1 MDTKRCICCKQEKP
15 IEEFKF
21 KNKRLG
27 ERTNLC
33 KQCSNE
39 RNLKYQK
46 KKKKDTKEV
55 KLSFT
60 QEQAQVLLEKAR
72 EVNTTTGRYI
82 KRLALE
88 KPITE
93 TKIVYKD
100 IERYNEIK
108 TMLSMFTNQV
118 KRIGNNVNQIAYHM
132 NIGDNINVKSMDL
145 NSYLKFV
152 VEKLDQLEELM
163 QEGIV

>member
-1 MDTKRCICCKQEKP
+1 METKRCISCKQEKP
-15 IEEFKF
+15 IEEFKYS
-21 KNKRLG
+21 NKRLG

-33 KQCSNE
+33 KQCSNK
-39 RNLKYQK
+39 RNAKYP

-82 KRLALE
+82 KRIALE

-93 TKIVYKD
+93 TKIVYKN
-100 IERYNEIK
+100 IERYEEIR
-108 TMLSMFTNQV
+108 TMLSIFTNQV

-163 QEGIV
+163 QEGIM

>member
-1 MDTKRCICCKQEKP
+1 METKRCISCKKEKP
-15 IEEFKF
+15 IEEFKYS
-21 KNKRLG
+21 NKRLG

-33 KQCSNE
+33 KECSNK
-39 RNLKYQK
+39 RNAKYP

-55 KLSFT
+55 KISFT

-88 KPITE
+88 KPIIE

-108 TMLSMFTNQV
+108 SMLSMFTNQV

-152 VEKLDQLEELM
+152 VDKLDQLEELI

>member
-1 MDTKRCICCKQEKP
+1 METKRCISCKQEKP
-15 IEEFKF
+15 IEEFKY

-33 KQCSNE
+33 KKCSNE
-39 RNLKYQK
+39 RNVKYP

-55 KLSFT
+55 KISFT

-100 IERYNEIK
+100 IERYEEIN
-108 TMLSMFTNQV
+108 TMLSIFTNQV

-132 NIGDNINVKSMDL
+132 NIGDNINVRGMDL

-152 VEKLDQLEELM
+152 AEKLDQLEELM